1 MKIELIISKYYRI
14 ILDRLEVGLH
24 FLMMQVKT
32 PASELAGSGDGLGI
46 IGTPAAAETL
56 YRTGSLYHLQGL
68 RLCKKVAAHLSKA
81 GPLSAARAVKN

>member
-46 IGTPAAAETL
+46 IGTPVAAEKRNGDL
-56 YRTGSLYHLQGL
+56 HDAEFRRT
-68 RLCKKVAAHLSKA
+68 K
-81 GPLSAARAVKN
+81 PLPGF